1 MKPRLKRI
9 RYFLLY
15 VAVLACVIHVT
26 TSAFRIKVDK
36 RIERAGNRF
45 RDAISFRYRHR
56 FNSSGDVHTINTTS
70 GTIFHTFKGRLGNH
84 LFQFAAIN
92 AIAKYNGMSSCIREV
107 DSTELASFFNGIDM
121 ASCDAAQP
129 WRFVMEDGSCQW
141 QIFELNNQD
150 TLLEGYL
157 QSYKYID
164 PDLRKT
170 VRFKPIFMS
179 HARVFLQNFPE
190 RVVVGIH
197 VRRYESP
204 HLKTP
209 SRAYFENAMEYFET
223 RISNVGFVVISDDPD
238 WCNELAYF
246 KKENVHISLER
257 QHYALD
263 MAILSACDHIILS
276 VGTFGFWAAY
286 LGADSRA
293 NGTVVY
299 YESEFDFVTNFKE
312 QGRLQPED
320 YYPPGWIAIGD
331 APNTPTLDVAMSGET
346 VKYT

>member
-1 MKPRLKRI
+1 MKPLLKRM
-9 RYFLLY
+9 RYFLY
-15 VAVLACVIHVT
+15 FVVVLTCVIHVT
-26 TSAFRIKVDK
+26 TSAFQIKVDK

-45 RDAISFRYRHR
+45 RDAISLRYRYR
-56 FNSSGDVHTINTTS
+56 FNSSGDVHTMNTHNRTS
-70 GTIFHTFKGRLGNH
+70 GTIFHTYRGRLGNH
-84 LFQFAAIN
+84 LFQFAAIT
-92 AIAKYNGMSSCIREV
+92 AIAKNNGMNTCIREV
-107 DSTELASFFNGIDM
+107 ETLELASFFHGVG
-121 ASCDAAQP
+121 AGSSCDAMQP
-129 WRFVMEDGSCQW
+129 WRFVREDGSCQW
-141 QIFELNNQD
+141 QIFELHHQD
-150 TLLEGYL
+150 TLLEGYF

-164 PDLRKT
+164 PDMRKT
-170 VRFKPIFMS
+170 LRFKSLLMS

-190 RVVVGIH
+190 RVLVGIH

-209 SRAYFENAMEYFET
+209 SRAYFENAMEYFEKRYT
-223 RISNVGFVVISDDPD
+223 NVGFVVISDDPD
-238 WCNELAYF
+238 WCNGLAYF
-246 KKENVHISLER
+246 KKENVHVSLER

-286 LGADSRA
+286 LGADSRE

-299 YESEFDFVTNFKE
+299 YDSEFVLVKNFKE

-331 APNTPTLDVAMSGET
+331 APNTRTLDVAL
-346 VKYT
+346 